1 MLYELFLITFG
12 IYVGQEYP
20 IVPRVKLV
28 ISNLIIKYNQN
39 YSNDKSDNN
48 DVKQDTY
55 DFLKVFFSS
64 KTVNEFKQSKAD

>member
-28 ISNLIIKYNQN
+28 ISNLIIKYNEN
-39 YSNDKSDNN
+39 YSNDTSDNN